1 MPREWEVQLP
11 ASATAQPSPAGRGQ
25 PVPSGAEETTGCT
38 GEHTEVGSSS
48 GRREEE
54 REIVERGS
62 SEAYK
67 PYSELLE

>member
-11 ASATAQPSPAGRGQ
+11 ASATAQPSPTGRGQ
-25 PVPSGAEETTGCT
+25 PVPSGAEETPGCR
-38 GEHTEVGSSS
+38 GEHTEVGSSA
-48 GRREEE
+48 GKREEE
-54 REIVERGS
+54 REIVERES

>member
-1 MPREWEVQLP
+1 MPREWEVQLL

-48 GRREEE
+48 GKREE
-54 REIVERGS
+54 REIVERDS
-62 SEAYK
+62 CEAYK